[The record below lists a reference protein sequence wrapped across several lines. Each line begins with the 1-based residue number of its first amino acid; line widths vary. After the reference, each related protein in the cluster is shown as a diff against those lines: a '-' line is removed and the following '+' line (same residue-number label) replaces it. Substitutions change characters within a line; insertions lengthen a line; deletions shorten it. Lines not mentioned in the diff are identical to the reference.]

1 MAALGY
7 IEILDGKSRVTQR
20 YAVDGLPITIGRAYS
35 NQVILDDPFVSPDHL
50 TIVAEES
57 GRLRADDLNTIN
69 GLRASPGGKRVPS
82 LTLTSGAP
90 FQIGH
95 TILRYVEV
103 AAPVAPAALDAGERT
118 PQLAPWILGPASL
131 LILLGVILV
140 EYYFESYERFN
151 LARSF
156 SESLTT
162 LSIVFTWAGLWSLLS
177 RVVLSRFYYAEHFA
191 LACAAILVSLIF
203 NTSAEWTEFLFPSIP
218 GLWTASI
225 VGSGALIA
233 GLVFG
238 HLGWASS
245 MLRRS
250 RLWAALAV
258 SAAVIGTGVIAEYA
272 GRDTFSTVM
281 DYSGVIKPVESR
293 FVPTVSIDQFLG
305 STEKLKKD
313 LEALA
318 QKARPAQP

>member
-1 MAALGY
+1 MAPLGY
-7 IEILDGKSRVTQR
+7 IEVLDGRNRVTQR
-20 YAVDGLPITIGRAYS
+20 HAVDAVPITIGRAYT
-35 NQVILDDPFVSPDHL
+35 NQIILDDPFVSPEHL
-50 TIVAEES
+50 NIVAEDS
-57 GRLRADDLNTIN
+57 GRLRADDLKTVN
-69 GLRASPGGKRVPS
+69 GLRASPGGRLVAS
-82 LTLTSGAP
+82 LALISGAP

-95 TILRYVEV
+95 TILRYVE
-103 AAPVAPAALDAGERT
+103 ANAPVAPAILDAGER
-118 PQLAPWILGPASL
+118 PPPLSPWLLGPASL
-131 LILLGVILV
+131 VILLAVLLV

-177 RVVLSRFYYAEHFA
+177 RVVVSRFYYAEHFA
-191 LACAAILVSLIF
+191 LACAAILLSQIF
-203 NTSAEWTEFLFPSIP
+203 NASAEWTEFLFPAIP
-218 GLWTASI
+218 GLWTAS
-225 VGSGALIA
+225 VFGSGALIA

-258 SAAVIGTGVIAEYA
+258 SAAVIGTGMIAEYA

-281 DYSGVIKPVESR
+281 DYSGVMKPVESR
-293 FVPTVSIDQFLG
+293 FVPTVSIDEFLAN
-305 STEKLKKD
+305 TEKLKQD

-318 QKARPAQP
+318 QRARPAQP